1 MTEGRIEEQAT
12 KPKPT
17 GFTVCNCKLEVVTDP
32 DGKRHFEAT
41 CLSKEARDELAALFE
56 QEAILRVNPKVRLE
70 EIPPV
75 TAPVTEK

>member
-1 MTEGRIEEQAT
+1 MTEERIEEQAT

-41 CLSKEARDELAALFE
+41 CLNKEARDDLASIFE
-56 QEAILRVNPKVRLE
+56 QEAILRINPKVILE

-75 TAPVTEK
+75 AEPK